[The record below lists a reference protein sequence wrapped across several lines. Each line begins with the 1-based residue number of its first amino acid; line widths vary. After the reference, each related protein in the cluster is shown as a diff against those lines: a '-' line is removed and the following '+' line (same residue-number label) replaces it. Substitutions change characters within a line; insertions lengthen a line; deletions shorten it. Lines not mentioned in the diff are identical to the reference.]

1 MTLCTSLITLFFFKA
16 FKCLFS
22 CRYCN
27 LKATYK
33 LLPSNNNFILVI
45 VGLYP
50 EGSPSRNSRWPR
62 ETQGQGGGLEI
73 VFNQQLTRLGYY
85 LISCVIAPSAKII
98 LLIPLH
104 LLLYYTT
111 PLPSICSIRCG
122 TTKQCQLN
130 VLFKDLT
137 VVERCCFG

>member
-16 FKCLFS
+16 FKCLVF
-22 CRYCN
+22 N
-27 LKATYK
+27 ME
-33 LLPSNNNFILVI
+33 LVI
-45 VGLYP
+45 VFNMGLVFMTLP
-50 EGSPSRNSRWPR
+50 NEGSPSRNSRWPR